1 MTFHSLTSR
10 GAIKQNKKQ
19 IKKKQKKKKK
29 KKKKREMSVVYMCF
43 NLLDLIYFALFL
55 SLLFFLF

>member
-29 KKKKREMSVVYMCF
+29 KKKTRNVRG
-43 NLLDLIYFALFL
+43 IYVF
-55 SLLFFLF
+55 